1 MIYYIKIR
9 NSFKALDKK
18 RRNKLFFVVVFA
30 VVLDDVIS
38 SLLFSMLD
46 SLVDTPQGNTICH
59 LTERLGNTSL
69 QIQK

>member
-18 RRNKLFFVVVFA
+18 RRNKLF
-30 VVLDDVIS
+30 VVLVVLNDVIS
-38 SLLFSMLD
+38 LLLFSMLD
-46 SLVDTPQGNTICH
+46 SLVDTPQGNMIFR
-59 LTERLGNTSL
+59 LTERLGNMSL